1 MYGDLKD
8 KVALVTGGGR
18 DIGRAIA
25 CKLAES
31 GASVAVNYR
40 SSKKE
45 AEATVATIVE
55 RGGQA
60 VAIQADVSRS
70 DDVERL
76 VAETASALGNPIH
89 ILVNNAGGLIAR
101 KKVAEMDEAFWDEV
115 MAVNLKSVFLVTKAT
130 LPYMADGGVIVNL
143 SSLAARDGG
152 GGGSIAYAT
161 SKGGVLTMTR
171 GLAKELSPRSIRVNS
186 VSPGLINT
194 TFHDTFTPDAVRETV
209 AAKTAVG
216 REGEAADVANAVV
229 FLASEASAYINGESV
244 EINGGLYFI

>member
-101 KKVAEMDEAFWDEV
+101 KKVLEMDEAFWDEV

-130 LPYMADGGVIVNL
+130 LPYMADGGAIVNL

-152 GGGSIAYAT
+152 GGGSIAYAA

>member
-1 MYGDLKD
+1 MYDDLKD
-8 KVALVTGGGR
+8 KVAIVTGGGR

-40 SSKKE
+40 SSRKE
-45 AEATVATIVE
+45 AEATVATIMQ

-60 VAIQADVSRS
+60 VALQADVSRS
-70 DDVERL
+70 ADVERL
-76 VAETASALGNPIH
+76 VAETANALGNPIH
-89 ILVNNAGGLIAR
+89 VLVNNAGGLLAR
-101 KKVAEMDEAFWDEV
+101 KKVIEMDEAFWDAV

-130 LPYMADGGVIVNL
+130 IPYMADGGVIVNL

-152 GGGSIAYAT
+152 GGGSVAYAT

-171 GLAKELSPRSIRVNS
+171 GLAKELSSLGIRVNC

-194 TFHDTFTPDAVRETV
+194 TFHDTFTPDEVRKNV

-216 REGEAADVANAVV
+216 REGESEDVANAVV
-229 FLASEASAYINGESV
+229 FLASDASAYINGESV
-244 EINGGLYFI
+244 EVNGGLYFI